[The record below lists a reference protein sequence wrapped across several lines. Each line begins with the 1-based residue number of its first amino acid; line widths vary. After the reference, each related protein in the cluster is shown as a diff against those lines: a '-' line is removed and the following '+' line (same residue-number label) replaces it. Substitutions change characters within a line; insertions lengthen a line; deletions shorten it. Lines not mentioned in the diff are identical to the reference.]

1 MKSNPNQNGRGSK
14 NVFDVQGF
22 QKAASQGKAEDFLN
36 KNLDASTAQ
45 RLQQI
50 LSNQD
55 EMEKMLNTP
64 AAQELMK
71 KFGDGK

>member
-1 MKSNPNQNGRGSK
+1 MKIRNDDKENKK

-22 QKAASQGKAEDFLN
+22 QQAAAQGKAEDFLN
-36 KNLDASTAQ
+36 RNLDPSTAQ

-50 LSNQD
+50 LSNKE

-64 AAQELMK
+64 AAKELMK
-71 KFGDGK
+71 KFGDSK